1 MKTLFINPNIIA
13 VENIDDPP
21 RLRSGKGIPVK
32 GIKPRIVN
40 KFINI
45 CTPRRIN
52 NPERRYFSNSI
63 WVSLIILFTLKKNRT
78 HKDRSRKPPRK
89 PKFLEKR
96 EKIKSVVCT
105 GTNTSVTCELVI

>member
-1 MKTLFINPNIIA
+1 MKTLLINPNIIA

-21 RLRSGKGIPVK
+21 RLKRGKGIPVN

-45 CTPRRIN
+45 CTPKRIN
-52 NPERRYFSNSI
+52 KPASKYFSKSI
-63 WVSLIILFTLKKNRT
+63 FVRLIIRFTLKKNNT
-78 HKDRSRKPPRK
+78 HRDRSANPPKK
-89 PKFLEKR
+89 PKFLVKR

-105 GTNTSVTCELVI
+105 GTKTSVISDSVK

>member
-1 MKTLFINPNIIA
+1 MKTLLINPNIIA

-21 RLRSGKGIPVK
+21 RLKSGKGIPVK
-32 GIKPRIVN
+32 GINPRIVN

-63 WVSLIILFTLKKNRT
+63 WVILIILFTLKKNRI
-78 HKDRSRKPPRK
+78 HRVRRNNPPRK
-89 PKFLEKR
+89 PKFLE
-96 EKIKSVVCT
+96 
-105 GTNTSVTCELVI
+105 

>member
-1 MKTLFINPNIIA
+1 MKTLLINPNIIA

-21 RLRSGKGIPVK
+21 RLKSGKGIPVK
-32 GIKPRIVN
+32 GINPRIVN

-63 WVSLIILFTLKKNRT
+63 WVSLIILFTLKKNRI
-78 HKDRSRKPPRK
+78 HRDRRNKPPRK
-89 PKFLEKR
+89 PKFLE
-96 EKIKSVVCT
+96 
-105 GTNTSVTCELVI
+105 

>member
-1 MKTLFINPNIIA
+1 MLFSMKTLLINPNIIA

-45 CTPRRIN
+45 CTPKRISK
-52 NPERRYFSNSI
+52 PARRYFSNSI
-63 WVSLIILFTLKKNRT
+63 WVS
-78 HKDRSRKPPRK
+78 
-89 PKFLEKR
+89 
-96 EKIKSVVCT
+96 
-105 GTNTSVTCELVI
+105 

>member
-1 MKTLFINPNIIA
+1 MKTLLINPNIIA

-32 GIKPRIVN
+32 GINPRIVN

-63 WVSLIILFTLKKNRT
+63 WVSLIILFTLKKNRIQR
-78 HKDRSRKPPRK
+78 DRRNKPPRK
-89 PKFLEKR
+89 PKFLE
-96 EKIKSVVCT
+96 
-105 GTNTSVTCELVI
+105 